1 MDNDFATG
9 YALGSDSNGGNCNN
23 GGFWG
28 GDGWWA
34 IIIFA
39 MIFGWGRGGFG
50 GFGGGGAS
58 TDPGLQGLATRAD
71 VNEAIAFNGVE
82 RGISAIQ
89 QGICDST
96 YALNNSITSG
106 FNNTNVALL
115 QGFNGVQ
122 SQMCN
127 MAAQAQDCCCQ
138 TQRAIDGVN
147 YNMATNTCAIQNTIQ
162 GSTRDILENNNS
174 NTRAILDFLTQ
185 SKIDS
190 LQAENQSLKLAAS
203 QANQNSYLTAT
214 LDAQTSEL
222 IRRINP
228 MPVPAYQVPA
238 PYPYCGAYNN
248 LVISQAVAFTGGN
261 LEINLPA
268 GSYNNGE
275 KYCVVVGQAIP
286 DTTTINA
293 PVYFTIGTGTTL
305 YPMTKRNCAQVTAC
319 GIRTRTKY
327 SLCVVTTP
335 TGGSFRMLGTPCC
348 SPSNNLTSIDGG
360 AAPAPTA

>member
-96 YALNNSITSG
+96 FALNNTMTNGFHGVDTAICNLGYQTQTG
-106 FNNTNVALL
+106 FNSL
-115 QGFNGVQ
+115 G
-122 SQMCN
+122 
-127 MAAQAQDCCCQ
+127 AQLAQCCCD
-138 TQRAIDGVN
+138 TQAAIQGVR
-147 YNMATNTCAIQNTIQ
+147 YDMATQACDTRNTIQNT
-162 GSTRDILENNNS
+162 TRDILDNNNA

-185 SKIDS
+185 DKISS
-190 LQAENQSLKLAAS
+190 LQSENQALKFQAS

-228 MPVPAYQVPA
+228 MPVPAYQVPS
-238 PYPYCGAYNN
+238 PYPYCG
-248 LVISQAVAFTGGN
+248 T
-261 LEINLPA
+261 
-268 GSYNNGE
+268 YNNG
-275 KYCVVVGQAIP
+275 
-286 DTTTINA
+286 
-293 PVYFTIGTGTTL
+293 
-305 YPMTKRNCAQVTAC
+305 C
-319 GIRTRTKY
+319 G
-327 SLCVVTTP
+327 C
-335 TGGSFRMLGTPCC
+335 GC
-348 SPSNNLTSIDGG
+348 
-360 AAPAPTA
+360 